1 MIRLRA
7 TALAVATILA
17 LAAVAVRSA
26 HAHEGHDHDAPPP
39 PATVVSAPRGEAAS
53 DTVEIVAVARGEVI
67 EIYLDDFRT
76 NAPIEGAAVEVETPE
91 GPATAAAAAGQPYR
105 LPAPWIG
112 KPGRHDLIVTVTAGD
127 LLEVLPVSLTIPPPA
142 AVPAPSGLIASAQ
155 AALAPGLRVAGV
167 VGRQAGWMALGGAFV
182 AGMAAMWLVLRRRR
196 GSGAAVALV
205 LALGTA
211 PALAQSPT
219 VVRDQA
225 QRLPDGTV
233 FVPKA
238 SQRILAIRT
247 EVSSPASHGRTVEL
261 PGRIIPDP
269 NASGYVQAA
278 VSGRLSAPPGGFPR
292 LGAPVRAGQVL
303 AYVTPPLQAID
314 TSNIRQQAGDLD
326 QQIAIVERRVGR
338 LRALGEVAA
347 RSQLEEAELELRGL
361 RARRASLDQV
371 RREPEALVA
380 PIDGVIAASNAAA
393 GRIAESNAVVFQV
406 VDPARLW
413 VEALQVE
420 PLDLE
425 RDATALLRDGLVL
438 KLEWQG
444 AGLAGAAQAVPVQF
458 AIEGSPAGLRIGQLV
473 TVLARTAVAQD
484 GLALPRAAVLRGA
497 GGVPVVYE
505 HNAAEQFRPLEVR
518 TEPLD
523 GARVLVVAGLR
534 PGQRI
539 VTQGA
544 ELLNQIR

>member
-7 TALAVATILA
+7 TVLAVATIFA
-17 LAAVAVRSA
+17 LAAGAVRSVV
-26 HAHEGHDHDAPPP
+26 AHEGHDHDAPPP
-39 PATVVSAPRGEAAS
+39 PATIVSAPRGEAAS
-53 DTVEIVAVARGEVI
+53 DTVEIVTVARGGVI
-67 EIYLDDFRT
+67 EIYLDNFRT

-91 GPATAAAAAGQPYR
+91 GPATATGTAGQPYR
-105 LPAPWIG
+105 LQAPWIG

-127 LLEVLPVSLTIPPPA
+127 LLEVLPVSLTIPAPA
-142 AVPAPSGLIASAQ
+142 AVQVPSGFIASAQ
-155 AALAPGLRVAGV
+155 AALGPGMQVAGS
-167 VGRQAGWMALGGAFV
+167 VGRHAGWLALGGAFV
-182 AGMAAMWLVLRRRR
+182 AGMVAMWLVLRRR
-196 GSGAAVALV
+196 GSGVAVVLV

-211 PALAQSPT
+211 PTLAQPPL

-247 EVSSPASHGRTVEL
+247 EVASPASHGRTVEL

-292 LGAPVRAGQVL
+292 LGTQVRAGQVL

-326 QQIAIVERRVGR
+326 QQIAIVERRVVR

-347 RSQLEEAELELRGL
+347 RSQLEETELELRGL

-371 RREPEALVA
+371 RRESEALVA

-393 GRIAESNAVVFQV
+393 GRIAETNAVVFQV

-438 KLEWQG
+438 KLDWRG

-473 TVLARTAVAQD
+473 TVLARTAIAQE

-505 HNAAEQFRPLEVR
+505 HSAAEQFRPLEVR
-518 TEPLD
+518 TEALD

-534 PGQRI
+534 SGQRI

>member
-7 TALAVATILA
+7 TALAAA
-17 LAAVAVRSA
+17 LAFAPAWA
-26 HAHEGHDHDAPPP
+26 LAHEGHDHGAPPP
-39 PATVVSAPRGEAAS
+39 PASVVSAPRGEAFS
-53 DTVEIVAVARGEVI
+53 DSVELVAIARAGVL

-76 NAPIEGAAVEVETPE
+76 NAPIEGAVVEVETPD
-91 GPATAAAAAGQPYR
+91 GPASATAAPGEPYR
-105 LPAPWIG
+105 LAAPWAAR
-112 KPGRHDLIVTVTAGD
+112 PGRLDLIVTVTAGS
-127 LLEVLPVSLTIPPPA
+127 LLEVLPVTLAIPDLPA
-142 AVPAPSGLIASAQ
+142 SAAPDGAWAAARATLGPALQAAVQGGWAVPA
-155 AALAPGLRVAGV
+155 AAFL
-167 VGRQAGWMALGGAFV
+167 
-182 AGMAAMWLVLRRRR
+182 AGMAAAWLLLRRRR
-196 GSGAAVALV
+196 GGSVLVPALALAVALG
-205 LALGTA
+205 AG
-211 PALAQSPT
+211 PARAQSAA

-238 SQRILAIRT
+238 SQRILALRT
-247 EVSSPASHGRTVEL
+247 EMAGAAAHARRVEL

-269 NASGYVQAA
+269 NASGYVQAS
-278 VSGRLSAPPGGFPR
+278 VSGRLFAPPGGFPR
-292 LGAPVRAGQVL
+292 LGAAVRAGEVL
-303 AYVTPPLQAID
+303 AYVTPPFQAID
-314 TSNIRQQAGDLD
+314 TANIRQQAGEID
-326 QQIAIVERRVGR
+326 QQLTIVERRAAR

-380 PIDGVIAASNAAA
+380 PIDGVIAASSAAA
-393 GRIAESNAVVFQV
+393 GRIAETNAVVFQV

-420 PLDLE
+420 PLALAPE
-425 RDATALLRDGLVL
+425 ATALLADGRALPL
-438 KLEWQG
+438 AWRG
-444 AGLAGAAQAVPVQF
+444 AGLSGTAQAVPVQF
-458 AIEGSPAGLRIGQLV
+458 AISSATEGLRIGQLV
-473 TVLARTAVAQD
+473 TVLAHTETAQQ
-484 GLALPRAAVLRGA
+484 GLALPRAAVLRGP

-505 HNAAEQFRPLEVR
+505 HSAAEQFRPLEVR

-544 ELLNQIR
+544 ELLGQIR

>member
-7 TALAVATILA
+7 TALAVATLLA
-17 LAAVAVRSA
+17 LAAVTVRSA

-53 DTVEIVAVARGEVI
+53 DTVELVAVARGEVI

-76 NAPIEGAAVEVETPE
+76 NAPIEGAVVEVETPE
-91 GPATAAAAAGQPYR
+91 GPATATTAVGQPYR
-105 LPAPWIG
+105 LQAPWIG

-127 LLEVLPVSLTIPPPA
+127 LLEVLPVSLTIPAPA
-142 AVPAPSGLIASAQ
+142 AVQAPTGLIASAQ
-155 AALAPGLRVAGV
+155 AALAPGMQVAGS
-167 VGRQAGWMALGGAFV
+167 VGRHAGWLALGGAFV
-182 AGMAAMWLVLRRRR
+182 AGMVAMWLVLRRR
-196 GSGAAVALV
+196 GSGAAVVLL
-205 LALGTA
+205 LALGTV
-211 PALAQSPT
+211 PALAQPPL

-247 EVSSPASHGRTVEL
+247 EVASPASHGRTVEL

-278 VSGRLSAPPGGFPR
+278 VSGRLSASPGGFPR
-292 LGAPVRAGQVL
+292 LGTHVRAGQVL

-326 QQIAIVERRVGR
+326 QQIAIVERRVVR

-347 RSQLEEAELELRGL
+347 RSQLEDTELELRGL

-393 GRIAESNAVVFQV
+393 GRIAEINAVVFQV

-438 KLEWQG
+438 KLDWRG

-458 AIEGSPAGLRIGQLV
+458 AIEGSPTGLRIGQLV
-473 TVLARTAVAQD
+473 TVLARTAIAQE

-505 HNAAEQFRPLEVR
+505 HSAAEQFRPLEVR
-518 TEPLD
+518 TEALD